1 MSKKQY
7 RGTPR
12 ERLHREAKLIL
23 AQAIRRARVTRLDTE
38 WSLADLL
45 WLAWVNPG
53 ILDAR
58 QAVRLSEIA
67 RDLRET
73 VG

>member
-1 MSKKQY
+1 MNKKT
-7 RGTPR
+7 RRESPR

-23 AQAIRRARVTRLDTE
+23 AQAIRRSRVTRLDTE
-38 WSLADLL
+38 WSLAELL
-45 WLAWVNPG
+45 WLAWSHPG

-67 RDLRET
+67 RDLRAT

>member
-1 MSKKQY
+1 MNKKRY

-23 AQAIRRARVTRLDTE
+23 VQAIRRARVTRLDTD
-38 WSLADLL
+38 WSLAELL
-45 WLAWVNPG
+45 WLALSHPG
-53 ILDAR
+53 ILTAR

-67 RDLRET
+67 RDLRAT